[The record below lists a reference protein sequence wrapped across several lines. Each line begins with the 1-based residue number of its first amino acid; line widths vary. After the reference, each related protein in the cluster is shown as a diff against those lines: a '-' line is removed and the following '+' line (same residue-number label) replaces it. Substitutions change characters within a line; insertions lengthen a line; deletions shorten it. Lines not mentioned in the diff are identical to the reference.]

1 MVGELLDVK
10 ALREVDGAQVLG
22 FLGEV
27 DLSTA
32 PALEKA
38 IVTAVGELSGGTLVV
53 DLTGITFLASAGMS
67 ALIAG
72 REQAVAKSIEFVVTA
87 SQTGAAYRSLEIAGL
102 IDVLAVRTA

>member
-10 ALREVDGAQVLG
+10 ALREVDGAKVLG
-22 FLGEV
+22 FAGEV

-38 IVTAVGELSGGTLVV
+38 IHTAISELTGGRLDI
-53 DLTGITFLASAGMS
+53 DLTEVTFLASAGMS

-72 REQAVAKSIEFVVTA
+72 RESAIGKNVELTVTA
-87 SQTGAAYRSLEIAGL
+87 SPAGAAYRSLEIAGL
-102 IDVLAVRTA
+102 IDVLSVRAS

>member
-10 ALREVDGAQVLG
+10 ALREVDGGHVLG
-22 FLGEV
+22 FAGEV

-38 IVTAVGELSGGTLVV
+38 ILAALGELGGGRLIV
-53 DLTGITFLASAGMS
+53 DLTEVTFLASAGMS

-72 REQAVAKSIEFVVTA
+72 REKAAGKDIELAVTA
-87 SQTGAAYRSLEIAGL
+87 SPTGAAYRSLEIAGL
-102 IDVLAVRTA
+102 IDVLSVRAG